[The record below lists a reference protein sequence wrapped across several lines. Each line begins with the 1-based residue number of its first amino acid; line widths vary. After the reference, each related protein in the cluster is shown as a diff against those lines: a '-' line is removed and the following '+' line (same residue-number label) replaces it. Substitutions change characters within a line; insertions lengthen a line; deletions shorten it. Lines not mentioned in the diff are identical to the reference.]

1 MNKQELKAML
11 KPLIKECIKEVVF
24 EEGTLST
31 IIKEVVASTSSTT
44 IVETK
49 VKEKQKINT
58 SGESAAKKLYERKK
72 KLLDDIGKN
81 SFNGVDIFEGTTP
94 APAAQQSGQGVL
106 SNVDPNDSGVD
117 ISAMVGKTSAIW
129 EKMSG
134 NKK

>member
-1 MNKQELKAML
+1 MNKQELKKML

-31 IIKEVVASTSSTT
+31 IIKEVVASTSSTPM
-44 IVETK
+44 VETK

-58 SGESAAKKLYERKK
+58 SEDAAKKLYERKK
-72 KLLDDIGKN
+72 KLLDDIGKD
-81 SFNGVDIFEGTTP
+81 SFNGVNIFEGTTP
-94 APAAQQSGQGVL
+94 APAPQQSGQGAL
-106 SNVDPNDSGVD
+106 SDVDPNDSGVD

>member
-1 MNKQELKAML
+1 MNKEELKKML

-31 IIKEVVASTSSTT
+31 IIKEVVASTSATP

-49 VKEKQKINT
+49 VKEKQKTNSEEAT
-58 SGESAAKKLYERKK
+58 KKLYERKK
-72 KLLDDIGKN
+72 KLLDEIGKN
-81 SFNGVDIFEGTTP
+81 SFNGVNIFEGTTP
-94 APAAQQSGQGVL
+94 APAPQQSGQGAL

-117 ISAMVGKTSAIW
+117 ISAMVGKSSAIW

>member
-1 MNKQELKAML
+1 MNKEELKKML

-31 IIKEVVASTSSTT
+31 IIKEVVASTSSTPM
-44 IVETK
+44 VETK

-58 SGESAAKKLYERKK
+58 PEDAAKKLYERKK
-72 KLLDDIGKN
+72 KLLDDIGKD
-81 SFNGVDIFEGTTP
+81 SFNGVNIFEGTTP
-94 APAAQQSGQGVL
+94 APAPQQSGQSAL
-106 SNVDPNDSGVD
+106 SSVDPNDSGVD